1 MHDSPTRRVH
11 LGVMMKKLLVVLGL
25 GAVAGGA
32 WVALKKG
39 PASKDGAQALMVFCA
54 AGIKKPVE
62 EIAAAYQKETGMEV
76 RLQYGGTGTLLS
88 QIKVA
93 QQGDLFIA
101 ADDGALADAKKM
113 GVTREEFP
121 LVKQRPV
128 LAVAAGNP
136 KKLDSLAA
144 LKQDGIKLALPN
156 PEAASIGRVTK
167 KLLGAEWDALAAK
180 AAVMKPTVTEIAADL
195 SLGAVDAAIVWDS
208 VVPQFKG
215 LEAVE
220 LPQLTNHREHATA
233 AVLATSAQPA
243 AAIKFARYLTA
254 PEKGGAVFKRQGFTP
269 VPGDPWVAGR
279 PELIFYS
286 GSVNRTAIEKV
297 LQEFS
302 TREGIDITTV
312 FNGCGILCAA
322 MKAMEDSA
330 SPKYPDV
337 YYACDICFV
346 PPVAHRFP
354 EAVMLTEAEIVIAV
368 PKGNPHKIQTLSDLA
383 RPGLRVGLC
392 NAEQSTLGFLTQ
404 SILKSMNLLESV
416 GQNASSQVPTGDFL
430 VNQMRTGSLDAV
442 VVYRINI
449 MAKPD
454 EFEAIPLPA
463 DKAKAVQPFAVRED
477 SAHKQTGRRLLAFLR
492 EHRESFEKAG
502 FAWRG
507 DAEAIKSTDIVL
519 PEWLK
524 Q

>member
-1 MHDSPTRRVH
+1 M
-11 LGVMMKKLLVVLGL
+11 LKKLLAVLCL
-25 GAVAGGA
+25 GAVAGGL
-32 WVALKKG
+32 WVVLK
-39 PASKDGAQALMVFCA
+39 PSKSRGGSVMVFCA
-54 AGIKKPVE
+54 AGLKKPVE
-62 EIAAAYQKETGMEV
+62 EIAAAYQKETGVEV

-88 QIKVA
+88 QIKVT
-93 QQGDLFIA
+93 QQGDLLIA

-113 GVTREEFP
+113 DVTREEVR
-121 LVKQRPV
+121 LVRQRPV
-128 LAVAAGNP
+128 LAVATGNP
-136 KKLDSLAA
+136 KQLTSLTA

-156 PEAASIGRVTK
+156 PEAASIGRVTQ

-208 VVPQFKG
+208 VITQFKG
-215 LEAVE
+215 LEKVE
-220 LPQLTNHREHATA
+220 LPELAGHQEFATA
-233 AVLATSAQPA
+233 TVLKACKQPA
-243 AAIKFARYLTA
+243 EALKFARYLSA
-254 PEKGGAVFKRQGFTP
+254 PEKGGATFKKQGFTP
-269 VPGDPWVAGR
+269 VPGDAWTAKPDLV
-279 PELIFYS
+279 IYS
-286 GSVNRTAIEKV
+286 GSVNRAAIEKV
-297 LQEFS
+297 LQDFA
-302 TREGIDITTV
+302 TREGISISTV

-322 MKAMEDSA
+322 MKTMEDSA

-337 YYACDICFV
+337 YYACDLCFV

-354 EAVMLTEAEIVIAV
+354 EAVMLTEAEIVMAV
-368 PKGNPHKIQTLSDLA
+368 PKGNPKNVQTLADLA

-416 GQNASSQVPTGDFL
+416 SKNASSQVPTGDFL

-454 EFEAIPLPA
+454 EFDAIPLPA
-463 DKAKAVQPFAVRED
+463 DKARAVQPFAVRDD
-477 SAHKQTGRRLLAFLR
+477 SPHKQLGRRLLAFLR
-492 EHRESFEKAG
+492 QHRESFEQAG

-507 DAEAIKSTDIVL
+507 DAEAIKSADIVL

-524 Q
+524 PAQ